1 MLKNLDPKL
10 LTISGIALIGV
21 SVVLFLSIFAISFLT
36 IPLSQKGMIIS
47 VLFISGEVTWWL
59 GVVLLGKQMYF
70 KYKKQLNPLTWLK
83 SKKVVPEIIEEE
95 SVENIISDQK
105 R

>member
-1 MLKNLDPKL
+1 VDTND
-10 LTISGIALIGV
+10 
-21 SVVLFLSIFAISFLT
+21 
-36 IPLSQKGMIIS
+36 
-47 VLFISGEVTWWL
+47 
-59 GVVLLGKQMYF
+59 
-70 KYKKQLNPLTWLK
+70 KKQLNPLTWLK